1 MIWQSK
7 MNKITY
13 GRQTINQDDIDE
25 VIKAL
30 KSPAITQGEYVPAF
44 ENALKEYTGAK
55 YAVAVS
61 SGTAALHTAYAALG
75 LKEND
80 EIITCPNTF
89 AATSNAALYLN
100 AKPKFADINADDFLI
115 DENKINPLIT
125 KNTKIIT
132 PIHYAGLTCN
142 MEEINKTAKNH
153 NIKIVE
159 DACHA
164 LGSYY
169 KNSKTGSCEYSDA
182 AVFSF
187 HPVKHITTA
196 EGGAVLTNDE
206 EVYKKC
212 LLYRSHG
219 MEKVNFKHIP
229 DSPAYHEMQLLG
241 YNYRMTDIQ
250 AALGISQL
258 KKIESFVKRRI
269 EIADIYYDAFKNSSK
284 IKLQKKYS
292 DRLNSHHL
300 FSVVFE
306 SNDLRDKVFYYLK
319 ESNIFTQIHY
329 MPVNKHPYYEA
340 LGYNYKDT
348 PLAYNFYRCELS
360 LPVYPLLTNEE
371 VYFVIDKINNVL
383 KAL

>member
-1 MIWQSK
+1 MD
-7 MNKITY
+7 KITY
-13 GRQTINQDDIDE
+13 GRQTISQDDIDE
-25 VIKAL
+25 VVKAL
-30 KSPAITQGEYVPAF
+30 KSASITQGEYVPAF
-44 ENALKEYTGAK
+44 EKALQEYTGAK

-75 LKEND
+75 LNKNH

-100 AKPKFADINADDFLI
+100 AKVKFADINIEDFLI
-115 DENKINPLIT
+115 DEDKIEEKINE
-125 KNTKIIT
+125 NTKIIT
-132 PIHYAGLTCN
+132 PIHYAGLPCS
-142 MEEINKTAKNH
+142 MDKIYELAQKY

-164 LGSYY
+164 VGSVY
-169 KNSKTGSCEYSDA
+169 KGSITGSCKYSDA

-196 EGGAVLTNDE
+196 EGGAVLTNNE

-219 MEKVNFKHIP
+219 MEKVNYKNIP
-229 DSPAYHEMQLLG
+229 DSPTYHEMQLLG

-250 AALGISQL
+250 AALGLSQL
-258 KKIESFVKRRI
+258 KKVENFVKRRI
-269 EIADIYYDAFKNSSK
+269 EIADIYYDAFKDNNK
-284 IKLQKKYS
+284 IIMQKKYN
-292 DRLNSHHL
+292 DRINSHHL
-300 FSVVFE
+300 FSVLFE
-306 SNDLRDKVFYYLK
+306 NNSLRDKVYYYLK
-319 ESNIFTQIHY
+319 ENNIFTQIHY
-329 MPVNKHPYYEA
+329 MPVNKHPYYQA
-340 LGYNYKDT
+340 LGYDYKDT
-348 PLAYNFYRCELS
+348 PLSYEFYRRELS

-371 VYFVIDKINNVL
+371 LYYVIDKINTVL

>member
-1 MIWQSK
+1 

-30 KSPAITQGEYVPAF
+30 KSQALTQGEYVPAF

>member
-1 MIWQSK
+1 

-30 KSPAITQGEYVPAF
+30 KS
-44 ENALKEYTGAK
+44 NALKEYTGAK

-75 LKEND
+75 LNKNH

-100 AKPKFADINADDFLI
+100 AKVKFTDINIENFLI
-115 DENKINPLIT
+115 DEDKIEEKIND
-125 KNTKIIT
+125 NTKIIT
-132 PIHYAGLTCN
+132 PIHYAGLPCS
-142 MEEINKTAKNH
+142 MDKIYDLAQKY

-164 LGSYY
+164 VGSVY
-169 KNSKTGSCEYSDA
+169 KGSITGSCKYSDA

-196 EGGAVLTNDE
+196 EGGAVLTNNE

-219 MEKVNFKHIP
+219 MEKVNFKNIP
-229 DSPAYHEMQLLG
+229 DSPTYHEMQLLG

-258 KKIESFVKRRI
+258 KKIESFVKRR
-269 EIADIYYDAFKNSSK
+269 DAFKNSSK

-348 PLAYNFYRCELS
+348 PLAYDFYRCELS
-360 LPVYPLLTNEE
+360 AS
-371 VYFVIDKINNVL
+371 ISIIN
-383 KAL
+383 